1 MMYPKFSL
9 ALTALFLHEAWAFSL
24 QYPLC
29 LAEPVLALDAGR
41 STLSAV
47 VHFPTETRCEATLYF
62 SDTSFLPIRYTFK
75 PLSCDG
81 GQVLNFKV
89 PEGSPNG
96 DVDVIWQCAGLAPS
110 CNHGVISGGRADS
123 SIPSEADGQVGCLVE
138 TFETKTTLATVTRS
152 SRTFVETVPTVLV
165 TSSTSF
171 LSAPIET
178 KTQSSGPP
186 DTDSTEPAK
195 STGPSTSDGSS
206 ATSGSSTA
214 SSAVETLE
222 VPREEAKTT
231 STERQTTGDGVFE
244 STASKMSTT
253 LVPALTASIVS
264 TLTVYHTVTAK
275 CTAS

>member
-1 MMYPKFSL
+1 MMHPRLSL

-29 LAEPVLALDAGR
+29 MAEPVLALDAGR

-47 VHFPTETRCEATLYF
+47 
-62 SDTSFLPIRYTFK
+62 
-75 PLSCDG
+75 
-81 GQVLNFKV
+81 
-89 PEGSPNG
+89 
-96 DVDVIWQCAGLAPS
+96 QCAGLAPS

-206 ATSGSSTA
+206 AASGSSTA

>member
-1 MMYPKFSL
+1 MFPKFSL

-24 QYPLC
+24 RYPLC

-47 VHFPTETRCEATLYF
+47 
-62 SDTSFLPIRYTFK
+62 
-75 PLSCDG
+75 
-81 GQVLNFKV
+81 
-89 PEGSPNG
+89 
-96 DVDVIWQCAGLAPS
+96 QCAGLAPS

-123 SIPSEADGQVGCLVE
+123 SIPSEADGEVGCLVE
-138 TFETKTTLATVTRS
+138 TFRTKTTLATVTRS
-152 SRTFVETVPTVLV
+152 SRTFVETVPTVFV
-165 TSSTSF
+165 ASSTSF

-178 KTQSSGPP
+178 KTQGSDPTT
-186 DTDSTEPAK
+186 DTESTEPTK
-195 STGPSTSDGSS
+195 GTDSSTSNGSF
-206 ATSGSSTA
+206 TA

>member
-1 MMYPKFSL
+1 MMHPKLSL

-29 LAEPVLALDAGR
+29 LADPVLALDAGR

-47 VHFPTETRCEATLYF
+47 VHFPTETRCEATLHF
-62 SDTSFLPIRYTFK
+62 SDTSFLPIRYTFQ

-81 GQVLNFKV
+81 GQVLKFKV

-96 DVDVIWQCAGLAPS
+96 DVDVIWKCAGLAPS

-138 TFETKTTLATVTRS
+138 TFETRTTLATITRS

-171 LSAPIET
+171 LSAPVET
-178 KTQSSGPP
+178 KTQTSGPP
-186 DTDSTEPAK
+186 DTESSEPAN

-206 ATSGSSTA
+206 TT

-231 STERQTTGDGVFE
+231 STERQSTGDGVFE